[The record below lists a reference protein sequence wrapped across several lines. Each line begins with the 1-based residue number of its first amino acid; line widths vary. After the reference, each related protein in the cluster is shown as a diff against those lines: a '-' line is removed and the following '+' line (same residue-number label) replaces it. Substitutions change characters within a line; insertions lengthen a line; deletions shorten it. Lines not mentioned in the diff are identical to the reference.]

1 MWQIMWILELLPE
14 IFWHVLLGLAI
25 AGIVIATLIR
35 FIPFVNQYRLPIQ
48 LISVAVLLLCVF
60 MEGGF
65 TVEKKYAE
73 KIKELKD
80 QVAQVE
86 QERDTANTKIKTKIV
101 EKKVIIRQNVD
112 RWNERI
118 VEVEKK
124 IDAECK
130 VPQEAIDI
138 INDAAKNRK
147 SKDSK

>member
-14 IFWHVLLGLAI
+14 LFWHVLLGAAV

-48 LISVAVLLLCVF
+48 LVSVAVLLLCVF

-86 QERDTANTKIKTKIV
+86 QERDTANAKIKTKIV
-101 EKKVIIRQNVD
+101 EKKVIIKQNVD

-130 VPQEAIDI
+130 VPQEAIEI

>member
-1 MWQIMWILELLPE
+1 MWILELLPE
-14 IFWHVLLGLAI
+14 LFWHVLLGAAV

-48 LISVAVLLLCVF
+48 LVSVAVLLLCVF

-86 QERDTANTKIKTKIV
+86 QERDTANAKIKTKIV
-101 EKKVIIRQNVD
+101 EKKVIIKQNVD

-130 VPQEAIDI
+130 VPQEAIEI